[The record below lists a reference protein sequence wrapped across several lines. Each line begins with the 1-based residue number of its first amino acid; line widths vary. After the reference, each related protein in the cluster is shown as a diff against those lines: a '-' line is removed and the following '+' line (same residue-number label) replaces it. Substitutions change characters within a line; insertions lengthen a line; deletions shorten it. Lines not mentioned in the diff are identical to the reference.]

1 MAIFSLWSIFQINRL
16 LRLFFGCV
24 KFTFTDGFCEDFI
37 NECLVRDLNIINVRR
52 TDNGLTAE
60 CSPEEYASIADTA
73 RKCGGRTR
81 ILKKSGVVFL
91 LSKMQNRMGLSVGI
105 VLGIAVFSLLS
116 GFVWDVRVTGNETLT
131 SSQISDFLAEQGL
144 RPGVHWKSVDKD
156 VCESL
161 VMAEFDEVAWVHINR
176 LGTCAQ
182 VEINETEPKPEMTDS
197 TKASNL
203 KATKDGTI
211 ISCVVYNGWQQAFKG
226 DAVIKGDILVS
237 GVYESEHAE
246 ENMFAHA
253 DGLFI
258 AQTEN
263 SFSHTVSRE
272 QKRKRVTSVKNRKA
286 LSLFGL
292 YIPLYFGKIPDK
304 NADVNK
310 TADYLKINNRPVPIG
325 VINIEVTSYE
335 IYSYTMNDDELLEML
350 NAETEEKINSLYG
363 SDNVL
368 HSDIAVSL
376 QSDKGVA
383 SGSVSALENIG
394 EVVEF
399 YDIKDISD

>member
-1 MAIFSLWSIFQINRL
+1 M
-16 LRLFFGCV
+16 
-24 KFTFTDGFCEDFI
+24 
-37 NECLVRDLNIINVRR
+37 RDLNIINVRR

-81 ILKKSGVVFL
+81 IVKKSGVAFL

-211 ISCVVYNGWQQAFKG
+211 ISCVVYDGWQQAFKG

-286 LSLFGL
+286 LSFFGL
-292 YIPLYFGKIPDK
+292 YIPLYFGKILDK

>member
-1 MAIFSLWSIFQINRL
+1 MPIRHENAAAEQEL
-16 LRLFFGCV
+16 LKKAASLFF
-24 KFTFTDGFCEDFI
+24 
-37 NECLVRDLNIINVRR
+37 
-52 TDNGLTAE
+52 
-60 CSPEEYASIADTA
+60 SP
-73 RKCGGRTR
+73 KCKT
-81 ILKKSGVVFL
+81 
-91 LSKMQNRMGLSVGI
+91 
-105 VLGIAVFSLLS
+105 
-116 GFVWDVRVTGNETLT
+116 VWDFRVTGNETLT

-176 LGTCAQ
+176 LGTVAQ
-182 VEINETEPKPEMTDS
+182 VEINETEPKPKMTDS

-211 ISCVVYNGWQQAFKG
+211 ISCVVYDGWQQAFKG

-286 LSLFGL
+286 LSFFGL

-310 TADYLKINNRPVPIG
+310 TADYLKIN
-325 VINIEVTSYE
+325 
-335 IYSYTMNDDELLEML
+335 SYTMNDDELLEML

-399 YDIKDISD
+399 YDVKDIPD

>member
-81 ILKKSGVVFL
+81 IVKKSGVVFL

-156 VCESL
+156 VFESL
-161 VMAEFDEVAWVHINR
+161 VMEEFD
-176 LGTCAQ
+176 
-182 VEINETEPKPEMTDS
+182 
-197 TKASNL
+197 
-203 KATKDGTI
+203 
-211 ISCVVYNGWQQAFKG
+211 
-226 DAVIKGDILVS
+226 
-237 GVYESEHAE
+237 
-246 ENMFAHA
+246 
-253 DGLFI
+253 
-258 AQTEN
+258 
-263 SFSHTVSRE
+263 
-272 QKRKRVTSVKNRKA
+272 
-286 LSLFGL
+286 
-292 YIPLYFGKIPDK
+292 
-304 NADVNK
+304 
-310 TADYLKINNRPVPIG
+310 
-325 VINIEVTSYE
+325 
-335 IYSYTMNDDELLEML
+335 
-350 NAETEEKINSLYG
+350 
-363 SDNVL
+363 
-368 HSDIAVSL
+368 
-376 QSDKGVA
+376 
-383 SGSVSALENIG
+383 
-394 EVVEF
+394 
-399 YDIKDISD
+399 